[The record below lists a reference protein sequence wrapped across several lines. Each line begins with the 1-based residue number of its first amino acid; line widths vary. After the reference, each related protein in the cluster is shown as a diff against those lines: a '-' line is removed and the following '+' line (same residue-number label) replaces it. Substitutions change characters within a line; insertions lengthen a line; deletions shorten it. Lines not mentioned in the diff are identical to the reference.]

1 MKEQLAVMV
10 TGMVKIRGFSPISFA
25 RTATMGINAAVV
37 AVLLLSSVMKEVHPD
52 KIKIS
57 EEVEI

>member
-1 MKEQLAVMV
+1 MKAQLAVMV

-25 RTATMGINAAVV
+25 RTAMMGTSEAAV
-37 AVLLLSSVMKEVHPD
+37 AVLLLSSVTKEVHTD

-57 EEVEI
+57 EEVGI